1 MSDYLRNL
9 DKERERNTE
18 ANVKYQN
25 SIRNRGSGGS
35 GSVSKKKSIRMC
47 LGFIVFLIIAIVAVV
62 AINL

>member
-1 MSDYLRNL
+1 MSDYLRKL
-9 DKERERNTE
+9 DKERERTTA

-25 SIRNRGSGGS
+25 SIRNGGS
-35 GSVSKKKSIRMC
+35 GRSGPVSKKKTVRMC